1 MKFEFHKEAKMKKL
15 NHDRY
20 LKELSR
26 KMAAHMGKETSES
39 RKARLEAQGGA
50 RATCG
55 SVFSDKRRKKLD
67 RAMVLE

>member
-1 MKFEFHKEAKMKKL
+1 MKRM

-39 RKARLEAQGGA
+39 RKLRLEMQGGA

-55 SVFSDKRRKKLD
+55 SVFSDKRRKRLD
-67 RAMVLE
+67 KAMMLE

>member
-1 MKFEFHKEAKMKKL
+1 MKRM
-15 NHDRY
+15 NHDKY

-26 KMAAHMGKETSES
+26 KMLAHIGKESKES
-39 RKARLEAQGGA
+39 RKLRLEMQGGA